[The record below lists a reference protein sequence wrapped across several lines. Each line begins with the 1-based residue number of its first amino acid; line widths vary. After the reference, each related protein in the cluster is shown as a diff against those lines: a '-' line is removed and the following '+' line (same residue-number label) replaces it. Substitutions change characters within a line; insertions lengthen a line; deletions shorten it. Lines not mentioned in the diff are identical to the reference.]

1 MSKFNAFKV
10 RLLGRVQRRFRVS
23 RPGSVLIL
31 CVALLV
37 LLALIGTAMISTT
50 RIDRYS
56 AVQNTTN
63 TQVDLLMEGMK
74 QVATSAILGD
84 LWNNGTITNTTV
96 NNGYRRCLRTT
107 VAAIPTTD
115 GFDHWDMPAVNGIA
129 STVAG
134 TNPPQY
140 DPSLAP
146 RLSGL

>member
-1 MSKFNAFKV
+1 MRKFNAFKL
-10 RLLGRVQRRFRVS
+10 RLLGRMQRRFRVS

-74 QVATSAILGD
+74 QVAESAIVGD
-84 LWNNGTITNTTV
+84 LYNSGTIST
-96 NNGYRRCLRTT
+96 GYRAPYNYNNPSDTY
-107 VAAIPTTD
+107 
-115 GFDHWDMPAVNGIA
+115 DHWICTTGSGIVTRRQRPGLRN
-129 STVAG
+129 STI
-134 TNPPQY
+134 
-140 DPSLAP
+140 
-146 RLSGL
+146 GLRRDFLTTT